1 MPKKLLGGKVEK
13 LFQNITNA
21 WGTALGVDKPPPD
34 TGSQTAIGK
43 SDEPTKRSKEKR
55 KKKDSDQSSQEDT
68 SKHKRRSK
76 KKKDDEPTTK
86 VMTMIPAG
94 PATLAPRQPGPGT
107 MACSPSPAAGTLPP
121 GAVDG
126 QSPPPVGGATSPPPV
141 VPEVQKWVQRALD
154 MGVEALRQEY
164 RGLARYTLP
173 EMTVDAFKANQEFGR
188 NRYQDV
194 PCQDQHRVILK
205 WHTAATEYIHAN
217 FVGTPVSPRRFI
229 LTQGPLDGTVNE
241 FWQMVLQEE
250 AETIIMLCNC
260 IETGK
265 NKCAPYWPDRTGD
278 TRRFNGGEVVN
289 TQTRVLSPE
298 ELTVQVCILN
308 VKFTKADGSSDTREI
323 RHYQWL
329 DWPDRGVP
337 PCKLTSMELLSRVR
351 GTSKPIV
358 VHCSAG
364 IGRTGTIVAIEY
376 ILERMQ
382 AGHECAAMN
391 DLLKELRNQRAY
403 TIQNDLQYL
412 YIHRVMLCYFLEKH
426 RVRYEAILTDEN
438 KAKYKKFVEEYNQV
452 TGT

>member
-1 MPKKLLGGKVEK
+1 
-13 LFQNITNA
+13 
-21 WGTALGVDKPPPD
+21 
-34 TGSQTAIGK
+34 
-43 SDEPTKRSKEKR
+43 
-55 KKKDSDQSSQEDT
+55 
-68 SKHKRRSK
+68 
-76 KKKDDEPTTK
+76 
-86 VMTMIPAG
+86 MIPAG

-141 VPEVQKWVQRALD
+141 VPEVRQQPAVAQSAASGMKMVQKWVQRALD

-188 NRYQDV
+188 NRL
-194 PCQDQHRVILK
+194 DQHRVILK

-337 PCKLTSMELLSRVR
+337 PCKLT
-351 GTSKPIV
+351 K
-358 VHCSAG
+358 
-364 IGRTGTIVAIEY
+364 
-376 ILERMQ
+376 RMQ